1 MIKIR
6 VSMPIKQSAKKA
18 LRQIKK
24 RTIANTVVRDAYK
37 KAVKDVMKAI
47 EAGEKDLAEK
57 VRLAQKKL
65 DKAAKK
71 GVIKRKTAA
80 RKLSRLAKKVR
91 LGK

>member
-1 MIKIR
+1 M
-6 VSMPIKQSAKKA
+6 
-18 LRQIKK
+18 RQIKK

-37 KAVKDVMKAI
+37 KAVKDVVKAI

-71 GVIKRKTAA
+71 GVIKRQTAA

-91 LGK
+91 GMKK